1 MCVNFG
7 CNPETKSR
15 NINGYQKMTEMIDD
29 YKLISFFE
37 YIMAVVILSPLGQ
50 KEGYYTICEL
60 M

>member
-1 MCVNFG
+1 VNFG

-15 NINGYQKMTEMIDD
+15 NINGHQKMTEMIDD
-29 YKLISFFE
+29 YKLISFSE

-50 KEGYYTICEL
+50 KEGYYTVCEL